1 MACSDRRLLSKET
14 VVVNAKETVKMAVL
28 RWFLV
33 NQEAILPLKRTLGST
48 GVFLEGHALHI
59 AVARVPHVRLGLCC
73 GSACPVVAFELSLV
87 MVYHGIVPNSSLAG

>member
-33 NQEAILPLKRTLGST
+33 NQEAILPLKRTSGST

-59 AVARVPHVRLGLCC
+59 PVARVPHVRLDLCC